1 MKERIRFLFV
11 GLYAWIAAVYLGG
24 VLLDRTYAN
33 HLKSVLGPSETSSLF
48 SEISDTMLCI
58 GSIVFI
64 AAIVAI
70 AISWNSRAARNLFI
84 ASLLALSF
92 EFIIPILATFVGDV
106 QGIAWIRPIPSGI
119 ASILAFVGVYKYYR
133 P

>member
-1 MKERIRFLFV
+1 VKERIRYLFV

-33 HLKSVLGPSETSSLF
+33 HLKGVLGAPEAASLF
-48 SEISDTMLCI
+48 SQISDTMLYI
-58 GSIVFI
+58 GSVVFI

-70 AISWNSRAARNLFI
+70 AISWNSRAARYLFI

-92 EFIIPILATFVGDV
+92 EFIIPFFATLFGDI
-106 QGIAWIRPIPSGI
+106 QGIAWIRPFPSGI
-119 ASILAFVGVYKYYR
+119 ASVLAFIGVHKYYR